1 MIKTIVN
8 TELPLAE
15 RLLVKKNVIK
25 GGTGRKRLCIVTGT
39 HGDELEGQMVC
50 YEMARLVQQHL
61 SQLDGTVEIYPALN
75 PLGIDTIQRGVPN
88 FDLDMNRIFPGN
100 EHGTMAE
107 QAAYRICEDLKGAD
121 MVIDI
126 HSSNLYLRE
135 SPQVRINVL
144 NEQQLVPEARHLGV
158 DFVWVHDA
166 ATVLEATLAHS
177 LNSTGTPCLVV
188 EMGVGQRIN
197 HYMCQHLVKGIF
209 NLMQEMGMWN
219 SLPIPLKGETMDE
232 DEDED
237 NCLDRL
243 TGDTIPLLDPIVC
256 KGNRVTF
263 LNAECS
269 GVFLTDLRT
278 GKMVKEGQSIGKI
291 VDPLTGS
298 ILSDVISPI
307 DGFLFTI
314 RAYPIVYEGSLMAR
328 IFQYNEE
335 ELDIV
340 KAVSAAETNG

>member
-1 MIKTIVN
+1 MI
-8 TELPLAE
+8 
-15 RLLVKKNVIK
+15 KKNVIK

-50 YEMARLVQQHL
+50 YEMARLVQEHIG
-61 SQLDGTVEIYPALN
+61 QLNGTVEIYPALN
-75 PLGIDTIQRGVPN
+75 PLGIDTIQRGIPN

-144 NEQQLVPEARHLGV
+144 NEELLVPEARHLGV
-158 DFVWVHDA
+158 EFVWVHDA

-197 HYMCQHLVKGIF
+197 HHMCVHLVKGIF
-209 NLMQEMGMWN
+209 NLMKEMGMWN
-219 SLPIPLKGETMDE
+219 SPSSLLKGEKREENRPPSPLKGETIEE
-232 DEDED
+232 DY
-237 NCLDRL
+237 CLDRM
-243 TGDTIPLLDPIVC
+243 TGDAMPLLEPIVC

-278 GKMVKEGQSIGKI
+278 GKMVEEGQSIGRI
-291 VDPLTGS
+291 VDPLTGNV
-298 ILSDVISPI
+298 LSDVISPI
-307 DGFLFTI
+307 KGFLFTI

-328 IFQYNEE
+328 IFEYSDD
-335 ELDIV
+335 ELPV
-340 KAVSAAETNG
+340 VQAVSSAQQQV

>member
-8 TELPLAE
+8 TEMPLAE

-25 GGTGRKRLCIVTGT
+25 NGKGRKRICIVTGT

-50 YEMARLVQQHL
+50 YEMARLVQENIEK
-61 SQLDGTVEIYPALN
+61 LDGIVEVYPALN

-100 EHGTMAE
+100 EYGTMAE
-107 QAAYRICEDLKGAD
+107 QTAYKICEDLKGAD
-121 MVIDI
+121 MVLDI

-144 NEQQLVPEARHLGV
+144 NEATLVPEAMHLGV

-197 HYMCQHLVKGIF
+197 HHMCSHLVDGIF
-209 NLMQEMGMWN
+209 NLMIEMGMW
-219 SLPIPLKGETMDE
+219 KDE
-232 DEDED
+232 KVVMEE
-237 NCLDRL
+237 
-243 TGDTIPLLDPIVC
+243 PIVG
-256 KGNRVTF
+256 KGDCVEF

-269 GVFLTDLRT
+269 GVFLTDLKT
-278 GKMVKEGQSIGKI
+278 GTNITVGQSIGQI
-291 VDPLTGS
+291 VDPLTGTV
-298 ILSDVISPI
+298 LSDVKSPV

-328 IFQYNEE
+328 IY
-335 ELDIV
+335 
-340 KAVSAAETNG
+340 KG